1 MHFKYLVCLL
11 PLALFSCKKGKDR
24 YPETQIGGHAC
35 AGLHISGSN
44 YHDNSLEAYR
54 YARSFEEI
62 RLVEID
68 VQLSKDG
75 TFWLFHDPELDNES
89 TGNGSVPQSTDAYL
103 SGLKYRSLEKEK
115 LVRLQDLPADLKGA
129 TLLMDLKESDGT
141 ASGLIDSTRMFQAL
155 TEAKNYFTNGNL
167 SLVTNTGRFVSSI
180 KQMGYG
186 IFLNAYNATH
196 FLNDE
201 QMYLMDGGV
210 FRSSDLEEADVT
222 AVKKTGKQVILYDVR
237 SPKGI
242 RSALKKGPD
251 YLLTDDIKATFIE
264 KYK

>member
-1 MHFKYLVCLL
+1 MNSKYLICLFL
-11 PLALFSCKKGKDR
+11 LALFSCKKGKDR

-35 AGLHISGSN
+35 AGLHVSSSN
-44 YHDNSLEAYR
+44 YHDNTLEAYK
-54 YARSFEEI
+54 YARSFETI
-62 RLVEID
+62 RLVEVD

-75 TFWLFHDPELDNES
+75 TFWLFHDSKLDEES
-89 TGNGSVPQSTDAYL
+89 TGSGSVPQSADAYL

-115 LVRLQDLPADLKGA
+115 LIRLQDLPADLKGII
-129 TLLMDLKESDGT
+129 LLIDLKESDGT

-155 TEAKNYFTNGNL
+155 TEARNYFTNGNL
-167 SLVTNTGRFVSSI
+167 CLVTNTGRFVSSI
-180 KQMGYG
+180 KQTGYG
-186 IFLNAYNATH
+186 LFLNAFNSNH

-201 QMYLMDGGV
+201 QMYLMDGVV
-210 FRSSDLEEADVT
+210 FQNSDVEAADVI
-222 AVKKTGKQVILYDVR
+222 AVKTMGKRAILYNVR

-242 RSALKKGPD
+242 KSALKKSPD